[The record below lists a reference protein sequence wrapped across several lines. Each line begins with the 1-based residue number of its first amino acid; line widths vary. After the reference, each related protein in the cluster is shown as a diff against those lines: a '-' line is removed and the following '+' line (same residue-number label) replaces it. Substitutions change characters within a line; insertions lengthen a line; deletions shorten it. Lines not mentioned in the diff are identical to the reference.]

1 MHRAGF
7 VFFNLYP
14 AFHKGH
20 LHISI
25 VFISGKVE
33 GGSEDFDSNTFC
45 STDLH
50 RPIFVMAHLEIPFS
64 GKEKVP
70 DVCRESLRNRQ
81 FRLSVQTYYRTVR
94 KDYRTL
100 SAGIGHIRNRPR
112 ILAHQEF
119 RTTAGVEVLLNSI
132 VAVEIQID
140 RSGEERNGQDGRD
153 MYNCR
158 EYTTLFRKDAVGHPG
173 KDILGFQRRKTIHV
187 LRRLLEPVCHTPAF
201 TPSGLTHYISE

>member
-1 MHRAGF
+1 
-7 VFFNLYP
+7 
-14 AFHKGH
+14 
-20 LHISI
+20 
-25 VFISGKVE
+25 
-33 GGSEDFDSNTFC
+33 
-45 STDLH
+45 
-50 RPIFVMAHLEIPFS
+50 MAHLEIPFS

-70 DVCRESLRNRQ
+70 DVCRESLRNSQ
-81 FRLSVQTYYRTVR
+81 FRLPVQMNDRTVR

-158 EYTTLFRKDAVGHPG
+158 EYTTLFRKDAVRHPG
-173 KDILGFQRRKTIHV
+173 KNILGLKRRKPVHI
-187 LRRLLEPVCHTPAF
+187 LRRFLQPIHNPPAF
-201 TPSGLTHYISE
+201 APASFTHYISE

>member
-1 MHRAGF
+1 M
-7 VFFNLYP
+7 N
-14 AFHKGH
+14 
-20 LHISI
+20 
-25 VFISGKVE
+25 
-33 GGSEDFDSNTFC
+33 D
-45 STDLH
+45 
-50 RPIFVMAHLEIPFS
+50 
-64 GKEKVP
+64 
-70 DVCRESLRNRQ
+70 
-81 FRLSVQTYYRTVR
+81 RTVR

-158 EYTTLFRKDAVGHPG
+158 EYTTLFRKDAVDAFPEGCCSAS
-173 KDILGFQRRKTIHV
+173 RKKHIG
-187 LRRLLEPVCHTPAF
+187 P
-201 TPSGLTHYISE
+201 